1 MDMTKELLL
10 ETADLICSKTFIF
23 NHKWDMEVCKTPVKF
38 ENEIVWNKIP
48 FNDEEWVFM
57 LNRHKFWTFLA
68 KAYYLTKNEKYLNA
82 FIEQI
87 NSWIDNV
94 DIKNPEFKDCS
105 RTIEMGLRCINW
117 IKTLEIFEK
126 DYKFDENLKNK
137 IYSSLK
143 EQCDI
148 LIEIYDDFRILSN
161 WGVLQNCGLIAFSFY
176 FNLTDTDYFKI
187 PLERLE
193 HQCKIQILPDGIHW
207 EQSPMYQNEV
217 LNCLLETAV
226 HFKRNNLEIPSFIKE
241 TIKKIG
247 MSNIAMKKPNHHQ
260 PMQGD
265 SDDTDLRDIITRCAA
280 VLEDGKLKFGGFSEI
295 DFESIWELDEKSL
308 KNYSKIQTEEPKNIS
323 AALKESGNFYLRDSF
338 KENGNYLWFSCGPIG
353 SGHGHAELLHFDLTY
368 NGENFFIDSGRY
380 TYVEGEPKRIELKNC
395 CSHNTTIIDNKFFTE
410 FSGSW
415 GIVKTPLILNSY
427 YDFTKKYDYV
437 AGGHLGYTDLS
448 DPVIPFRK
456 IFYLKPDLWI
466 ITDEFNAG
474 NTHTFKQFFNFDTNI
489 NILFENNYAVL
500 NGKNTLYMKWS
511 DEIKKEIKDIFISK
525 EYNKLES
532 SKRIET
538 EGKFNKNYSIF
549 TIISPKN
556 IEIEKIQVRRGDDS
570 LVDENEIKAIKI
582 KFSKDEEI
590 IFFNAI
596 KEITSQKKTYM
607 IENILFYGKTGF
619 IEIKNN
625 IKTLK
630 VIKY

>member
-68 KAYYLTKNEKYLNA
+68 KAYHLTKNKKYLNT

-94 DIKNPEFKDCS
+94 DIKNPEFKDCL

-226 HFKRNNLEIPSFIKE
+226 HFKRNNIEIPSFIKE

-295 DFESIWELDEKSL
+295 DFESILELDEKSL
-308 KNYSKIQTEEPKNIS
+308 KNYSKVQTEEPKNIS
-323 AALKESGNFYLRDSF
+323 VALKESGNFYLRDSF

-489 NILFENNYAVL
+489 NIFFENNYAVL

-590 IFFNAI
+590 IFFNAT
-596 KEITSQKKTYM
+596 KEITAQKKTYM

-625 IKTLK
+625 IKILK

>member
-68 KAYYLTKNEKYLNA
+68 KAYHLTKNEKYLNA

-126 DYKFDENLKNK
+126 DYNFDKILKNK
-137 IYSSLK
+137 IYNSLK
-143 EQCDI
+143 EQCDV

-193 HQCKIQILPDGIHW
+193 HQCKIQILSDGIHW

-217 LNCLLETAV
+217 LNCLLETTV

-280 VLEDGKLKFGGFSEI
+280 VLEDGELKFGGFSEI
-295 DFESIWELDEKSL
+295 DFESVWELDEKSL
-308 KNYSKIQTEEPKNIS
+308 KNYSKIQTEEPKNFS

-395 CSHNTTIIDNKFFTE
+395 CSHNTTIVDNKFFTE

-427 YDFTKKYDYV
+427 YDFTEKYDYV
-437 AGGHLGYTDLS
+437 DGGHLGYTDLS

-474 NTHTFKQFFNFDTNI
+474 SSHTFKQFFNFDTNI
-489 NILFENNYAVL
+489 NISFKNDYAVL

-511 DEIKKEIKDIFISK
+511 DEIKKEIKNTLISK

-538 EGKFNKNYSIF
+538 EGEFNKNYSIF

-556 IEIEKIQVRRGDDS
+556 IEIEKIQVRRGDNS
-570 LVDENEIKAIKI
+570 LASENEIKAIKVKI
-582 KFSKDEEI
+582 SENKEI
-590 IFFNAI
+590 IFFNAM
-596 KEITSQKKTYM
+596 KEITAQKKTYM

>member
-126 DYKFDENLKNK
+126 DYKFDKNLKNK

>member
-1 MDMTKELLL
+1 
-10 ETADLICSKTFIF
+10 
-23 NHKWDMEVCKTPVKF
+23 
-38 ENEIVWNKIP
+38 
-48 FNDEEWVFM
+48 
-57 LNRHKFWTFLA
+57 
-68 KAYYLTKNEKYLNA
+68 
-82 FIEQI
+82 
-87 NSWIDNV
+87 
-94 DIKNPEFKDCS
+94 
-105 RTIEMGLRCINW
+105 
-117 IKTLEIFEK
+117 
-126 DYKFDENLKNK
+126 
-137 IYSSLK
+137 
-143 EQCDI
+143 
-148 LIEIYDDFRILSN
+148 
-161 WGVLQNCGLIAFSFY
+161 
-176 FNLTDTDYFKI
+176 
-187 PLERLE
+187 
-193 HQCKIQILPDGIHW
+193 
-207 EQSPMYQNEV
+207 MYQNEV

-247 MSNIAMKKPNHHQ
+247 MSNIAIKKPNHHQ

-280 VLEDGKLKFGGFSEI
+280 VLEDGELKFGGFSEI
-295 DFESIWELDEKSL
+295 DFESVWELDEKSL
-308 KNYSKIQTEEPKNIS
+308 KNYSKVQTEEPKNIS
-323 AALKESGNFYLRDSF
+323 IALKESGNFYLRDSF

-395 CSHNTTIIDNKFFTE
+395 CSHNTTIIDNKFFTK

-427 YDFTKKYDYV
+427 YDFTEKYDYV
-437 AGGHLGYTDLS
+437 DGGHLGYTDLS

-489 NILFENNYAVL
+489 NIFFENNYAVL

-511 DEIKKEIKDIFISK
+511 DEIKKEIKNTLISK

-538 EGKFNKNYSIF
+538 EGEFNKNYSIF

-556 IEIEKIQVRRGDDS
+556 IEIEKIQVRRGDNS
-570 LVDENEIKAIKI
+570 LASENEIKAIKVKI
-582 KFSKDEEI
+582 SENKEI
-590 IFFNAI
+590 IFFNAT
-596 KEITSQKKTYM
+596 KEITAQKKTYM

>member
-68 KAYYLTKNEKYLNA
+68 KAYHLTKNKKYLNA

-226 HFKRNNLEIPSFIKE
+226 HFKRNNIEIPSFIKE

-280 VLEDGKLKFGGFSEI
+280 VLEDGELKFGGFSEI

-308 KNYSKIQTEEPKNIS
+308 KNYSKIQTEEPKNFS

-395 CSHNTTIIDNKFFTE
+395 CSHNTTIIDNKFFTK

-489 NILFENNYAVL
+489 NIFFENNYAVL

-538 EGKFNKNYSIF
+538 EGEFNKSYSVF

-556 IEIEKIQVRRGDDS
+556 IEIEKIQVRRGDNS
-570 LVDENEIKAIKI
+570 LVDENEIKAIKV

-590 IFFNAI
+590 IFFNAM
-596 KEITSQKKTYM
+596 KEITAQKKTYM